1 MEICSLWTQEGHL
14 DVDDVLALP
23 MFATT
28 LGTLAIEDNWCGPEN
43 FRALY
48 GLVILYSDV
57 IMLKKSSLLR
67 DDTHTVAIISRPPEV
82 VALFNVPS
90 GDPES
95 PFLPILFDSHP
106 RPDLHP
112 EGAAFIFF
120 ADDEGPIQYLS
131 LLFQTDEVLA
141 ESKTRDTSPLGRYTA
156 HVLKLQMST
165 PAEAERAFYQ
175 ANIRILVEQANLR
188 DATTRET
195 ALGAEVAS
203 LRGRVALQQQQIDR
217 AMAEEISSREEMILL
232 RHEVE
237 RLKRAATNEQWSGSW
252 LEVSGRSGTPPR
264 KSPMYVTQLIF
275 ELD

>member
-1 MEICSLWTQEGHL
+1 MGWL
-14 DVDDVLALP
+14 
-23 MFATT
+23 F
-28 LGTLAIEDNWCGPEN
+28 
-43 FRALY
+43 
-48 GLVILYSDV
+48 LYSDV
-57 IMLKKSSLLR
+57 TVLKKSSLLR
-67 DDTHTVAIISRPPEV
+67 DDTYTVAIITRPPEI

-90 GDPES
+90 GNPGS
-95 PFLPILFDSHP
+95 PSIPILFDSHP
-106 RPDLHP
+106 RPGLHP

-131 LLFQTDEVLA
+131 LLFQTDKALV
-141 ESKTRDTSPLGRYTA
+141 ESKTWDASLLGQYTA
-156 HVLKLQMST
+156 HVLKLKMST
-165 PAEAERAFYQ
+165 PAEAEQAFYQ

-237 RLKRAATNEQWSGSW
+237 RLKRAATNEQWSGPW
-252 LEVSGRSGTPPR
+252 LEVSGRNGTPPR
-264 KSPMYVTQLIF
+264 RSPMYVTQLIF